1 MYNYNLMLTAKP
13 AIMSFTESSQQWM
26 CSFCLCKVGHDR
38 EEYNIYVRGSGW
50 EVWVRQEA
58 HRKLVMKKA
67 RQTKGKK
74 EKRKKAF
81 RQAKCRGQ
89 VCLSAP
95 ICPPEATQTRLL
107 PQDAASIY
115 TTKHTKVKWFFDLIL
130 HSRKDLCGLPLYS
143 LDRGGWLSSRQ
154 LMLC

>member
-1 MYNYNLMLTAKP
+1 MCPCFFCFLSVTVTLCHLSLHSLQIWSILQTWLMYNYDLMLTAKP

-74 EKRKKAF
+74 EKK
-81 RQAKCRGQ
+81 
-89 VCLSAP
+89 
-95 ICPPEATQTRLL
+95 
-107 PQDAASIY
+107 
-115 TTKHTKVKWFFDLIL
+115 
-130 HSRKDLCGLPLYS
+130 
-143 LDRGGWLSSRQ
+143 LSSRPSAEARSVCQ
-154 LMLC
+154 HPSVLLRLRKLDFCLKMPLAFIQPNTLK